1 MSVET
6 EKASSDILETERD
19 FVLKNNEINMNL
31 GQEED
36 ARKSY
41 DSETQRNV
49 YRKTFKSEYWNA
61 LSDIYDRALAQQQ
74 EFERVVGNPE
84 KQRGGQLPPLYPDS
98 ELEVSELAENLL
110 DVTRENI
117 EQLTDELQ
125 KNADERERLEKRL
138 SSGHSENK
146 LKEREYRRQQKEKS
160 KKGQVMEKGLLL
172 MQARQA
178 GRLLFDDKNM
188 KKDKDSAY
196 LEMMINR
203 GLYKS
208 VRRIKKNMRSIR
220 NEQSVYRRLK
230 FKEKRDAL
238 ISKEGRRLKH
248 EQGRILVLNRQIVG
262 EDSNRKISILGNRAA
277 IREANRKAQ
286 QRNRQRERLEWR
298 MFKKAERGRRYYQHR
313 LNKISRKER
322 RIARK
327 RNMTVISSLISIIGT
342 LSFVFLVVV
351 LFLMSFFNM
360 FAHITGKTVT
370 QNDYAT
376 LTDVTGYL
384 RDLETNVKKRV
395 TTERIELQK
404 ELDENFFDQNNRHVH
419 EFIYQLPEFGFND
432 ITLMAYLSSK
442 FYTFDLA
449 AVQAELEELCNLM
462 YRMNLEFREEER
474 TFYNAA
480 GNPYTEKVIIC
491 YITIDK
497 TELEEVA
504 ESRLD
509 EEALEQYKAYKISG
523 GGQQVYGPVMDID
536 WSGKISSNFG
546 ERIHPIT
553 GKKTFHDGVDIAVP
567 TGTRLYA
574 AITGQVVTAHYST
587 SAGNMVTIRTDSG
600 WEVTYMHMDSLN
612 VNAGQY
618 ILKGQLIGYSGNTGN
633 STGPHLHI
641 QVHDIDGRRINPIFI
656 IPQSGVTY
664 N

>member
-1 MSVET
+1 M
-6 EKASSDILETERD
+6 
-19 FVLKNNEINMNL
+19 
-31 GQEED
+31 
-36 ARKSY
+36 
-41 DSETQRNV
+41 
-49 YRKTFKSEYWNA
+49 
-61 LSDIYDRALAQQQ
+61 
-74 EFERVVGNPE
+74 
-84 KQRGGQLPPLYPDS
+84 
-98 ELEVSELAENLL
+98 
-110 DVTRENI
+110 
-117 EQLTDELQ
+117 
-125 KNADERERLEKRL
+125 
-138 SSGHSENK
+138 
-146 LKEREYRRQQKEKS
+146 
-160 KKGQVMEKGLLL
+160 
-172 MQARQA
+172 
-178 GRLLFDDKNM
+178 
-188 KKDKDSAY
+188 
-196 LEMMINR
+196 
-203 GLYKS
+203 
-208 VRRIKKNMRSIR
+208 RRIKKDIR
-220 NEQSVYRRLK
+220 NVRNKQSIYRRLK
-230 FKEKRDAL
+230 FKDKKDAL
-238 ISKEGRRLKH
+238 IDKEGKRLKH
-248 EQGRILVLNRQIVG
+248 EQGRILAINRQIVEEG
-262 EDSNRKISILGNRAA
+262 SNRKASMLGNRAV
-277 IREANRKAQ
+277 IREVNRKAQ
-286 QRNRQRERLEWR
+286 QRIRQRERFGWR
-298 MFKKAERGRRYYQHR
+298 MFKKMKRGRRHYQHL

-327 RNMTVISSLISIIGT
+327 RNMTVISSLISLIGT
-342 LSFVFLVVV
+342 LVFVFLVVV

-384 RDLETNVKKRV
+384 RDLETNVKKQV
-395 TTERIELQK
+395 TIDRIELQK
-404 ELDENFFDQNNRHVH
+404 ELDESFFNQNDRHIY
-419 EFIYQLPEFGFND
+419 EFIYQLPDFGFND

-449 AVQAELEELCNLM
+449 VVQVELEELCGLM
-462 YRMNLEFREEER
+462 YKLNLEFREEER

-497 TELEEVA
+497 TELEEVV

-523 GGQQVYGPVMDID
+523 GGQQVYGPIMDID
-536 WSGKISSNFG
+536 WSGRISSNFG

-553 GKKTFHDGVDIAVP
+553 EKKTFHDGVDIAVP

-574 AITGQVVTAHYST
+574 AITGQIITAHYSA

-641 QVHDIDGRRINPIFI
+641 QVHDTDGRKINPIFI